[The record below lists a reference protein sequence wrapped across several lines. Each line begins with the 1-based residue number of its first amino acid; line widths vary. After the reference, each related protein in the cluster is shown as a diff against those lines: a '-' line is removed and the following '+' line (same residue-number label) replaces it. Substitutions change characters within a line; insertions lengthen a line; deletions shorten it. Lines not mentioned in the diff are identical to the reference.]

1 MNTNNIS
8 KHGKVVLSLSAIAL
22 ISFGAQASLYV
33 SPVTKDSASL
43 NYENNVV
50 AYNNHNN
57 KPLTA
62 TGQLFSDVSQ
72 VHSTQQLQSLQRGS
86 KTGSTPNVGLTMSVT
101 GEKPSILIQKGT
113 DLPLHMVMENIVPM
127 GDGWKV
133 NYGPNLQSKYV
144 SWNGGDTW
152 EGVITVL
159 ADQNGL
165 HTEINHSERVVGI
178 AKSSNIALHLAK
190 KIPTVWR
197 LEKTTL
203 RENLLT
209 WTKQA
214 GWGLEWD
221 DTGGAIDFKISHEA
235 IFTGELIGKGG
246 VIDKLLGSLEKS
258 EYNDTP
264 LSAKFYKKN
273 TVVEIKRGGYEQDV
287 SFD

>member
-1 MNTNNIS
+1 MNTNKIL
-8 KHGKVVLSLSAIAL
+8 KVGKVFLSLSTAGL

-43 NYENNVV
+43 NYNTNVT

-72 VHSTQQLQSLQRGS
+72 VHSTQQLQSLKRGS
-86 KTGSTPNVGLTMSVT
+86 RNGSTPNVGLTMSVT

-127 GDGWKV
+127 SDGWKV

-159 ADQNGL
+159 SDQNGL
-165 HTEINHSERVVGI
+165 HSEINHSEKVVGI
-178 AKSSNIALHLAK
+178 AKSSRIALHLAK
-190 KIPTVWR
+190 KVPTVWR
-197 LEKTTL
+197 LEKTSL
-203 RENLLT
+203 RQNLLA

-221 DTGGAIDFKISHEA
+221 DTGGAIDFELNHEA
-235 IFTGELIGKGG
+235 VFTGELVGKGG
-246 VIDKLLGSLEKS
+246 VIDQLLKSLESSNKL
-258 EYNDTP
+258 DTP

-273 TVVEIKRGGYEQDV
+273 NVVEVKRGGYKQDV